1 MKTGMESR
9 KTVTLYNLLF
19 PIWILVWLP
28 TPLWLLIIPGNYL
41 IDRLVFTISAK
52 KQKPKLEKKFFRKHT
67 WKLFLFGFMADFI
80 GSILLLIP
88 LLIPVPDGVGKHY
101 NQSFF
106 GKFMNALQFNAF
118 SNPAALL
125 YTLFAIAVAGL
136 LIIPGNYLIDRLVFT
151 ISAKKQKPKL
161 EKKFFRKHTWK
172 LFLFGFLADFI
183 GSILLLIPLLIPV
196 PDGVGK
202 HYNQSFFG
210 KFMNAL
216 QFNAFSNPAALL
228 YTLFAIAVA
237 GLLIYV
243 FDKSVLM
250 KTKEF
255 EPEQAKKIAFLM
267 AVITAPYLYL
277 VPGQLFF

>member
-1 MKTGMESR
+1 MFKAQGGRKMKTGMESR

-28 TPLWLLIIPGNYL
+28 TPLW
-41 IDRLVFTISAK
+41 
-52 KQKPKLEKKFFRKHT
+52 
-67 WKLFLFGFMADFI
+67 
-80 GSILLLIP
+80 
-88 LLIPVPDGVGKHY
+88 
-101 NQSFF
+101 
-106 GKFMNALQFNAF
+106 
-118 SNPAALL
+118 
-125 YTLFAIAVAGL
+125 L